1 MTPPSFARRC
11 AFCIDVAVH
20 RISGREL
27 LERIDAGTAPVI
39 LDVRSRAEFASGH
52 VPGAQHIPFWGIA
65 RRIGELSV
73 PVDAELV
80 VYCGHGPRA
89 LIAGGALKRSGFT
102 RIAYLEGHFSKW
114 RSAGC
119 REEK

>member
-1 MTPPSFARRC
+1 MKVL
-11 AFCIDVAVH
+11 D
-20 RISGREL
+20 RISADAL
-27 LERIDAGTAPVI
+27 LQRIDAGTAPLI
-39 LDVRSRAEFASGH
+39 LDVRSQAEFANGH
-52 VPGAQHIPFWGIA
+52 VPGARHIPFWRIA

-73 PVDAELV
+73 PAHAELV

-89 LIAGGALKRSGFT
+89 LIAGRALTRSGFT